1 MKNVGSS
8 SRGSRRKET
17 FFSQLPTERLSPHK
31 SHNLGSHFSMVWV
44 TATEAAPEVNREW
57 SPDKGK
63 NILNAPSGLSAP
75 LWEPARTEQGRKGF
89 GALRWTKGPGLR
101 FLTTDSLQ
109 NLRRTHTHLHISDHQ
124 WTSSTWK
131 RHFHPP
137 AAGQLLDKLTRQD
150 RGGAHSKGQGTP
162 RSAAGPPHQ
171 PPSSWAGQSRRGLGL
186 PGPWGALLPLDPSRL
201 SLQNYSLPDKM
212 ISLGKL
218 SYQELSPELESR
230 VTRACA

>member
-17 FFSQLPTERLSPHK
+17 FFSQLPIERLSPHK

-44 TATEAAPEVNREW
+44 TATEAAPEVTWEW

-109 NLRRTHTHLHISDHQ
+109 NLRRTHTHLHISDLIGTAVCPKGFLLITHEERIWWMFHWQEWIFGSKLYQ
-124 WTSSTWK
+124 WNVWS
-131 RHFHPP
+131 P
-137 AAGQLLDKLTRQD
+137 ASHIL
-150 RGGAHSKGQGTP
+150 
-162 RSAAGPPHQ
+162 
-171 PPSSWAGQSRRGLGL
+171 
-186 PGPWGALLPLDPSRL
+186 
-201 SLQNYSLPDKM
+201 
-212 ISLGKL
+212 
-218 SYQELSPELESR
+218 
-230 VTRACA
+230 VV